1 MQSQVVVGPSGMG
14 PFFCF
19 IIGLR
24 TLERVYIMMNQQ
36 QTPLFDV
43 LDGHAKMNPQSMHVP
58 GHKNGQVFSKK
69 GYPYFHKVLEID
81 ATELTGLDDLHHPE
95 GAIVE
100 AQKLVAD
107 LYGVEKSY
115 FLVNGSTVGN
125 LAMILAACSEND
137 TVLVQRNS
145 HKSILNGLKMAGA
158 RPVFLHPTYDD
169 EVQVASYVSFKTVKE
184 AFDTYK
190 HIKAVIL
197 TSPNYYGM
205 VNQKELAQIITYAHG
220 RGAAVLIDEAH
231 GAHFILEGFPT
242 SAISLGADIMVH
254 SAHKTLPAMTMGSF
268 LHVNSSLIKSEE
280 VESYLQMLQSSSPS
294 YPIMASLDLARY
306 YLAAVKEKGTIQIIE
321 KIAVFSKRLGAI
333 PQIKVVTSKNQDLQT
348 DGLKLT
354 IQSQC
359 ELNGYEL
366 QRSFEKEGL
375 FTEMADPNNVLF
387 VLPLS
392 KAFDADE
399 ILIKIGRAVR
409 EYRPIERKSIGLHD
423 EGKTVSTLVLCYNE
437 IKGYNK
443 KVVTFKDAIGNIS
456 GEMIIPYPPGVPVLM
471 EGEYVTERHIEILTA
486 YIETGAH
493 FQGGDMKEKYI
504 KILDM

>member
-1 MQSQVVVGPSGMG
+1 
-14 PFFCF
+14 
-19 IIGLR
+19 
-24 TLERVYIMMNQQ
+24 MNQQ
-36 QTPLFDV
+36 QTPLFSA
-43 LDGHAKMNPQSMHVP
+43 LDHHVKMKPSSMHVP
-58 GHKNGQVFSKK
+58 GHKYGQVFSSK

-95 GAIVE
+95 GAILE
-100 AQKLVAD
+100 AEKLVAD
-107 LYGVEKSY
+107 LYGVKKSY

-145 HKSILNGLKMAGA
+145 HKSILNGLKMTGA
-158 RPVFLHPTYDD
+158 RPVFLHPTYDG
-169 EVQVASYVSFKTVKE
+169 EVQVASYVSFKTVKD

-190 HIKAVIL
+190 HIKAIIL

-205 VNQKELAQIITYAHG
+205 VNQKELDQIITYAHEKG
-220 RGAAVLIDEAH
+220 VAVLIDEAH
-231 GAHFILEGFPT
+231 GAHFMLEGFPS
-242 SAISLGADIMVH
+242 SAVSLGADIVVH

-268 LHVNSSLIKSEE
+268 LHVNSNLIKNEE
-280 VESYLQMLQSSSPS
+280 VETYLQILQSSSPS
-294 YPIMASLDLARY
+294 YPIMASLDLARH
-306 YLAAVKEKGTIQIIE
+306 YLAAMKEMGTNQIIE
-321 KIAVFSKRLGAI
+321 KIAAFTQKLETI
-333 PQIKVVTSKNQDLQT
+333 PQIKVVTSKNQDIQT
-348 DGLKLT
+348 DFLKLT

-366 QRSFEKEGL
+366 QKSFEKEGL

-392 KAFDADE
+392 KSFDAAE
-399 ILIKIGRAVR
+399 ILIKISRAINR
-409 EYRPIERKSIGLHD
+409 STPIKRKFIGLHD
-423 EGKTVSTLVLCYNE
+423 EGKTVSTLVFCYNE

-443 KVVTFKDAIGNIS
+443 KVVSFKDAIGKIS
-456 GEMIIPYPPGVPVLM
+456 GEMIIPYPPGIPVLM
-471 EGEYVTERHIEILTA
+471 EGECVTERHIEILTT

-493 FQGGDMKEKYI
+493 FQGGDMKGKYI